1 MPLDRCSDLSWR
13 GTWCFFLHHLFLLC
27 SPLILSLFLR
37 YLFTVLSWRMH
48 HCGGKWLTLLLLFLW
63 SHITNRH
70 RAHCDRWNIIF
81 IYVTKINL
89 LSWRAISLIK
99 YNVARDFNQTR

>member
-1 MPLDRCSDLSWR
+1 MNGWALGNPNLL
-13 GTWCFFLHHLFLLC
+13 GLGQPHLGWV
-27 SPLILSLFLR
+27 
-37 YLFTVLSWRMH
+37 YHLFTVLCWRMH
-48 HCGGKWLTLLLLFLW
+48 YCGGRWLILLLLFLW

-70 RAHCDRWNIIF
+70 RVHCGRWNIIF
-81 IYVTKINL
+81 IYVIKINL